1 MTQVNDVL
9 IKVGQNLKKAIANSK
24 FKTQAQFAENGMF
37 CDEKTVRRW
46 IKNGVTNMATIIE
59 IANVLGI
66 DDFTELLK

>member
-1 MTQVNDVL
+1 MTQSNDVL
-9 IKVGQNLKKAIANSK
+9 IRVGQNLKKAIANSR

-46 IKNGVTNMATIIE
+46 IKNGVSNITTIIE

-66 DDFTELLK
+66 DDYKELLK